1 MLDSDVFLCVHVFDS
16 RHQGERSEQR
26 EASGDTGEDDKER
39 KPRRKAYVH
48 KPFLYS
54 RYYSDSDDEITV
66 EERRR
71 SAVSY
76 IDAYFKSDCSEI
88 KGFT

>member
-1 MLDSDVFLCVHVFDS
+1 MSKPSVWLCFVSPDD
-16 RHQGERSEQR
+16 GECGDKKQS
-26 EASGDTGEDDKER
+26 SGEGDEDR

-54 RYYSDSDDEITV
+54 RYYSDSDDEVTV

-71 SAVSY
+71 SAVS
-76 IDAYFKSDCSEI
+76 S
-88 KGFT
+88 